1 MTLDQLVIA
10 LFVVIPLLEGLM
22 RLLRRRT
29 GQEDHPDKP
38 LAQSSVPPPSSQLPE
53 RKAVVDRLEAADLAA
68 DTRPLPAAAPLLSP
82 QRHAPE
88 RLKRRERSRVSEEP
102 PGVRA
107 SKVARRAHERACREA
122 RLPWIGRARD
132 LRPAIVLMTI
142 LGPCRALA
150 PGDAPYTPP

>member
-29 GQEDHPDKP
+29 RQEGHPDKP
-38 LAQSSVPPPSSQLPE
+38 LAQSSVPPQSSQLPE
-53 RKAVVDRLEAADLAA
+53 RGGVVNRPEVAGARA
-68 DTRPLPAAAPLLSP
+68 DTRPLPGATPLLSP
-82 QRHAPE
+82 RRRAPD
-88 RLKRRERSRVSEEP
+88 RLKRRERPRASEET
-102 PGVRA
+102 PGVPT
-107 SKVARRAHERACREA
+107 SKVSPRAHGESGLPRNGPA
-122 RLPWIGRARD
+122 RG